1 MDAMEEIR
9 QTFFEECAEQLAE
22 LEAGLLAIENGEADS
37 DTVNAVFRAVH
48 SIKGGAGA
56 FCLDE
61 LVAFAHIFETTLDEL
76 RSNRLDASE
85 TVLKVMLRSADALA
99 DLVSAARDGG
109 STDKEK
115 NEALAGELR
124 ALVALAKG
132 EEPPAAGAPPST
144 STSVEY
150 DDGMGDF
157 DFTPVAVDLSEL
169 MGDMP
174 GNRFRI
180 LFRPHDRLYAK
191 ANEASRVIRDLLEL
205 GVGTVHCDSSEV
217 PLLPHLDPEGA
228 YLNFTIELET
238 EHSEEKVREVFEFV
252 EFDCELVIE
261 EMDGPIVRQE
271 LDLDGIDPEIA
282 ALLSRVSGNDD
293 FNFGDDAF
301 GALEGSDESGE
312 AEAPEEP
319 SDDLAALLRTAAEAE
334 SVSDIMAA
342 VAEREPKEP
351 TEAPA
356 ASVKAEPAEAKAQ
369 EAAKPA
375 KAEAEKAVSNAPSPG
390 QTIRVDLERVDRL
403 IDLVGELVIHQVML
417 SQRAYQAGLARASEV
432 AVGFDELEQLTR
444 EIQDSVMAIRAQP
457 VKSVFQRL
465 PRLVREVAD
474 ISGKSVKLVTE
485 GEWTEVDKTV
495 IERLADPLTHM
506 IRNAIDHG
514 LEKPEDRLAA
524 GKAEEGTVKVAAMHR
539 SGRIVI
545 EISDD
550 GAGINRKKV
559 KEIAGN
565 KGLIPP
571 DANLSDD
578 EIDNL
583 IFLPGFST
591 ATQISQL
598 SGRGVGMDVVKR
610 SIQALGGRVS
620 ITSKPGKGSTFTMSL
635 PLTLA
640 VLDGMIV
647 SVGEQT
653 VVVPLTAIIETLQPK
668 KDEVKGF
675 GGDSRLIQ
683 VRDAFLPLVDVGRE
697 LGYSW
702 EPASA
707 TEGVAILV
715 EAENGS
721 RSALLVDAIQGQ
733 RQVVIKSLEAN
744 YGRVPGIAA
753 ATILGDGR
761 VALILDVDAV
771 VATSRVDQSS
781 FFTGMQQAAE

>member
-1 MDAMEEIR
+1 MDAMAEIR

-56 FCLDE
+56 FCLDD
-61 LVAFAHIFETTLDEL
+61 LVHFAHVFETTLDEM
-76 RSNRLDASE
+76 RSGRLDSSE
-85 TVLKVMLRSADALA
+85 KVVKIMLRSADALA
-99 DLVSAARDGG
+99 DLVTAARDGG
-109 STDKEK
+109 TADAER
-115 NEALAGELR
+115 NAGLIDELKG
-124 ALVALAKG
+124 LVALAKG
-132 EEPPAAGAPPST
+132 EEPPAPSAAATAGAGAADGP
-144 STSVEY
+144 VY

-157 DFTPVAVDLSEL
+157 DFTPVAVDLSDL
-169 MGDMP
+169 MGIGGD
-174 GNRFRI
+174 NKFRI
-180 LFRPHDRLYAK
+180 VFKPSPRMYAK
-191 ANEASRVIRDLLEL
+191 ANEANRVLRDVYAL
-205 GVGTVHCDSSEV
+205 GEAKVSCNTAEV
-217 PLLPHLDPEGA
+217 PLLTAIDPEGA
-228 YLNFTIELET
+228 YLTFTIELSTAEP
-238 EHSEEKVREVFEFV
+238 EEKVREVFEFV
-252 EFDCELVIE
+252 EFDCDLSIE
-261 EMDGPIVRQE
+261 AIDDGP
-271 LDLDGIDPEIA
+271 DGDIEADDPDIAEILA
-282 ALLSRVSGNDD
+282 RIR
-293 FNFGDDAF
+293 
-301 GALEGSDESGE
+301 
-312 AEAPEEP
+312 AEP
-319 SDDLAALLRTAAEAE
+319 D
-334 SVSDIMAA
+334 
-342 VAEREPKEP
+342 
-351 TEAPA
+351 
-356 ASVKAEPAEAKAQ
+356 AEPAPAQAGKADEEAPVAAKASQ
-369 EAAKPA
+369 PEPEPEQAKAAPPPAKPA
-375 KAEAEKAVSNAPSPG
+375 APSAAAAAKADAG
-390 QTIRVDLERVDRL
+390 GDGKGGAGAGGAAQTIRVDLERVDRL

-417 SQRAYQAGLARASEV
+417 SQRAYQAGLARASDV

-474 ISGKSVKLVTE
+474 ISGKQVRLVTE

-514 LEKPEDRLAA
+514 LEKPEERLAG
-524 GKAEEGTVKVAAMHR
+524 GKAEEGTVRVAAMHR

-550 GAGINRKKV
+550 GAGINRKRV
-559 KEIAGN
+559 KEIAIK
-565 KGLIPP
+565 KGLVPAE
-571 DANLSDD
+571 ANLSD
-578 EIDNL
+578 EETDNL

-591 ATQISQL
+591 ADKISSL

-620 ITSKPGKGSTFTMSL
+620 ITSRPGKGSTFTMSL

-647 SVGEQT
+647 SVGDQT

-668 KDEVKGF
+668 ASEVKSF
-675 GGDSRLIQ
+675 GGDARLVQ
-683 VRDAFLPLVDVGRE
+683 VRDTFMPLVDVARE
-697 LGYSW
+697 LGYSH
-702 EPASA
+702 ELASA
-707 TEGVAILV
+707 TGGVAILV
-715 EAENGS
+715 EAENGA
-721 RSALLVDAIQGQ
+721 RSALLVDGIQGQ

-771 VATSRVDQSS
+771 VATSRVEGN
-781 FFTGMQQAAE
+781 FFNSGMKHAAE

>member
-1 MDAMEEIR
+1 MDAMAEIR
-9 QTFFEECAEQLAE
+9 QTFFEECAEQLAD

-56 FCLDE
+56 FCLDD
-61 LVAFAHIFETTLDEL
+61 LVHFAHVFETTLDEM
-76 RSNRLDASE
+76 RSGRLDTSD
-85 TVLKVMLRSADALA
+85 KVIKIMLRSSDALA
-99 DLVSAARDGG
+99 DLVTVARDGG
-109 STDKEK
+109 TADAER
-115 NEALAGELR
+115 NATLIDELKG
-124 ALVALAKG
+124 LVALAKG
-132 EEPPAAGAPPST
+132 EEPPAPSAGAGAPAADGPT
-144 STSVEY
+144 Y
-150 DDGMGDF
+150 DDGMGDL
-157 DFTPVAVDLSEL
+157 DFTPVAVDLSDL
-169 MGDMP
+169 MGVGGDNTFKIEFKPNPRM
-174 GNRFRI
+174 
-180 LFRPHDRLYAK
+180 YAK
-191 ANEASRVIRDLLEL
+191 ANDAIRVLRDLYEL
-205 GVGTVHCDSSEV
+205 GEVKVTCNTGEV
-217 PLLPHLDPEGA
+217 PLLTAIDPEGA
-228 YLNFTIELET
+228 YLSFSVELSTAE
-238 EHSEEKVREVFEFV
+238 SESKVREVFEFV
-252 EFDCELVIE
+252 EFDCDLSVE
-261 EMDGPIVRQE
+261 EVAPEMGE
-271 LDLDGIDPEIA
+271 MDLDGVDPDIA
-282 ALLSRVSGNDD
+282 DILSRIKASDD
-293 FNFGDDAF
+293 DEAPS
-301 GALEGSDESGE
+301 AVSDEPE
-312 AEAPEEP
+312 EEEVEEAEPEAPVAKAEPEPVAEAP
-319 SDDLAALLRTAAEAE
+319 
-334 SVSDIMAA
+334 
-342 VAEREPKEP
+342 K
-351 TEAPA
+351 AP
-356 ASVKAEPAEAKAQ
+356 PAP
-369 EAAKPA
+369 AKPA
-375 KAEAEKAVSNAPSPG
+375 APAPAPAPSAPKG
-390 QTIRVDLERVDRL
+390 EAQDAKGASGSPAQTIRVDLERVDRL

-417 SQRAYQAGLARASEV
+417 SQRAYQAGLARASDV

-474 ISGKSVKLVTE
+474 ISGKQVRLVTE

-514 LEKPEDRLAA
+514 LEKPEKRLEV
-524 GKAEEGTVKVAAMHR
+524 GKAEEGVVRVAAMHR

-559 KEIAGN
+559 KEIASD
-565 KGLIPP
+565 KGLIPA
-571 DANLSDD
+571 DANLSDE

-583 IFLPGFST
+583 IFMPGFST
-591 ATQISQL
+591 ASEISSL

-620 ITSKPGKGSTFTMSL
+620 ISSKPGKGSTFTMSL

-647 SVGEQT
+647 SVGDQT

-668 KDEVKGF
+668 SSEVKSF
-675 GGDSRLIQ
+675 GGDARLIQ
-683 VRDAFLPLVDVGRE
+683 VRDAFLPLVDVARE
-697 LGYSW
+697 LGYSY
-702 EPASA
+702 EPSNA
-707 TEGVAILV
+707 TGGVAILV
-715 EAENGS
+715 EAENGA

-771 VATSRVDQSS
+771 VATSRVEGN
-781 FFTGMQQAAE
+781 FFNQAAE